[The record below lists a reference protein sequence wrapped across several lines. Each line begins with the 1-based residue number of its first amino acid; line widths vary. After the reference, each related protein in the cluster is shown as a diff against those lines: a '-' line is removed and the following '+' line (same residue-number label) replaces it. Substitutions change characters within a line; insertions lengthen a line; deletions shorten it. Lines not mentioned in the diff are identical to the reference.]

1 MILHNNNKLFTQLV
15 EATASDMD
23 INPLYI
29 EKDYWV
35 CYVLKNLS
43 QSIYV
48 DTAIFKGG
56 TSLSKAYKIIKRF
69 SEDIDL
75 AIITK
80 DLSGNQTKILIK
92 KIEKD
97 ILDSSFMEIELDNFT
112 SKGSRFRKTVHS
124 YPQLQEGNFG
134 HARENIILEINSFVK
149 PTPYK
154 KVSIETY
161 INEFLSKKAPELI
174 ERYELQCFKINV
186 LDIKRTFCEK
196 ISAIARA
203 SYESDE
209 NYTEL
214 KNKIRHLYDIYF
226 LMQENEIISFI
237 KSSDFKNMLKDVRK
251 DDVEQFNEEWT
262 KVEFCK
268 TPIFTDTYN
277 AIKNIEHYYK
287 TNFND
292 LIYGGN
298 LPNIEDIKISIEK
311 LLAFLP

>member
-1 MILHNNNKLFTQLV
+1 MTLHNNKELFTQLV
-15 EATASDMD
+15 EATASDMG

-43 QSIYV
+43 QSKYI
-48 DTAIFKGG
+48 DTVIFKGG

-80 DLSGNQTKILIK
+80 NLNGNQIKTLIK

-97 ILDSSFMEIELDNFT
+97 ILDSNFMEVEFDNLT

-124 YPQLQEGNFG
+124 YPQLQEGDFG
-134 HARENIILEINSFVK
+134 HARENIILEINSFAK
-149 PTPYK
+149 PTPYE
-154 KVSIETY
+154 KVVIEAY
-161 INEFLSKKAPELI
+161 VSEFLSKKAPEFI
-174 ERYELQCFKINV
+174 AEYELQSFKINV

-196 ISAIARA
+196 ISAIAKA
-203 SYESDE
+203 SYESDK

-226 LMQENEIISFI
+226 LMQEDEIISFI

-251 DDVEQFNEEWT
+251 DDVAQFSEDWA
-262 KVEFCK
+262 KVEFHK

-277 AIKNIEHYYK
+277 VIKNIEHYYK

-292 LIYGGN
+292 LVYG
-298 LPNIEDIKISIEK
+298 
-311 LLAFLP
+311 